1 MRADHSTAPGRSH
14 LLIGHARAW
23 PPPSESHLF
32 FLFEG
37 PSESDRSYH
46 ITLLEGSRS
55 IYIIFWRALKV
66 IDDLYSQCLTQILS
80 KIIFFSSTSMEGVV
94 PALTSMMKSLFIE
107 MKLFGKSIWQNDF
120 E

>member
-66 IDDLYSQCLTQILS
+66 IDDLYSQCLIQILL
-80 KIIFFSSTSMEGVV
+80 KTTFFTNTEFFLEGVR
-94 PALTSMMKSLFIE
+94 
-107 MKLFGKSIWQNDF
+107 
-120 E
+120 